1 MQHSVRD
8 RFQILKFNGT
18 KLSESSSQAPNK
30 TRWVEFEL
38 YVTVSGIYV
47 LSRKGASILFH
58 TENCDVVSRNKLS
71 GISADEL
78 PLSYVPCPDCKPSR
92 IAIDGVYPETARYW
106 AVRSRKPQD
115 IVNHLMQYDNN
126 NIKYLTK
133 VASDLLEEASKFD
146 PKVREVFEVEVIE

>member
-8 RFQILKFNGT
+8 RYQILKFNGT

-38 YVTVSGIYV
+38 YVTHSGIYV

-58 TENCDVVSRNKLS
+58 DENCDVVTRNKLS
-71 GISADEL
+71 AISPDEL
-78 PLSYVPCPDCKPSR
+78 PLSYIACPDCKPSR
-92 IAIDGVYPETARYW
+92 ISIDGVFPETARYW

-115 IVNHLMQYDNN
+115 IVNALMQFDNN

-133 VASDLLEEASKFD
+133 VASDLLEEASKYD
-146 PKVREVFEVEVIE
+146 PNIKNVFEVEIIE